1 MKVQSCGF
9 FEKFFCVVKNFFCV
23 AKKFFLGFYWL
34 KTVGKSSA
42 STPCN
47 QKIGFPTGTWKLKK
61 IQIRPKKS
69 KKIEKNPKN
78 FFSLFYGLWG
88 LKSSG
93 IARAFIFCD
102 KTSRFLAI
110 LAFSHRGRYFFQLF
124 CYFTQSM
131 ACDSS
136 NRSELRGRSSRTI
149 KFHDFW
155 LFPIFT

>member
-1 MKVQSCGF
+1 MGRNAILTPDSGRPSKNDQFSCIICIWKFLSGNTF
-9 FEKFFCVVKNFFCV
+9 FFFFFFF
-23 AKKFFLGFYWL
+23 FFLALFDTFWL
-34 KTVGKSSA
+34 
-42 STPCN
+42 
-47 QKIGFPTGTWKLKK
+47 FH
-61 IQIRPKKS
+61 PK
-69 KKIEKNPKN
+69 
-78 FFSLFYGLWG
+78 YGLLG

-110 LAFSHRGRYFFQLF
+110 LAFLHRGRYFFQLF

-136 NRSELRGRSSRTI
+136 NCSELRGRSSRTI